1 MRAQTGSANTERQTG
16 GRREEGMSERRG
28 AAWSA
33 PPRVACGLCAVSVS
47 ERGKENG
54 QNVPPRTVSLQ
65 MMFLRTGKTDGDG
78 KTSAAEKEGR
88 KKTGAKRKGQRR
100 EKGYGK
106 RTARDRKR
114 GKAAIASGERS
125 AGSGTGNASGKGKR
139 GRGEREKN
147 VRNKGRAGKNEKTGE
162 KPRESPFEKGINCLK
177 RGNNGRKGVKKA
189 KNSKKL

>member
-1 MRAQTGSANTERQTG
+1 
-16 GRREEGMSERRG
+16 MSERRG

-33 PPRVACGLCAVSVS
+33 PPRVACKSCAASVS

-88 KKTGAKRKGQRR
+88 KKTGEKRKGQRR

-125 AGSGTGNASGKGKR
+125 AGNGTGNADGKGKR
-139 GRGEREKN
+139 GRGGERKK
-147 VRNKGRAGKNEKTGE
+147 RPKQGGKAGTDEKTGE
-162 KPRESPFEKGINCLK
+162 KPRKVPFERGINRPK
-177 RGNNGRKGVKKA
+177 RGNNGRKGVKKQKIQ
-189 KNSKKL
+189 KNYKKS